1 MLKMMKNKDT
11 FVNNSVGE
19 ISVNTTE
26 VDSSFL
32 QSESHQTGKTTHPF
46 LFNSN
51 VTNIQNAKHDPKNDG
66 PTNIE
71 TTAVSTA
78 FTDLRNYCPNYR
90 LSRSLF
96 TATNTVAY
104 VPPAR
109 SIEVTNTTLSA
120 KLSSLSYEKET
131 IKDYPNKESQSKW
144 RCSRCS
150 HINLVESLRCTCC
163 LYLNDGK
170 TTNSFD

>member
-1 MLKMMKNKDT
+1 MLKMMENKDT

-90 LSRSLF
+90 LSRCLF
-96 TATNTVAY
+96 TA
-104 VPPAR
+104 
-109 SIEVTNTTLSA
+109 TNTTLSA
-120 KLSSLSYEKET
+120 KLSFSSKVGSLSDDYSYQSLSNEKET
-131 IKDYPNKESQSKW
+131 IKDYPNKKSQSKW